1 MNKLTKIGVSA
12 LAGSLALTAAHAAE
26 VSLSGGVAGSQFATP
41 AAPSPFASALS
52 TATGIAGLFGK
63 LYG

>member
-26 VSLSGGVAGSQFATP
+26 VSLSGGVAVYLLTWTKVVQRVVLLISKVTV
-41 AAPSPFASALS
+41 
-52 TATGIAGLFGK
+52 
-63 LYG
+63 